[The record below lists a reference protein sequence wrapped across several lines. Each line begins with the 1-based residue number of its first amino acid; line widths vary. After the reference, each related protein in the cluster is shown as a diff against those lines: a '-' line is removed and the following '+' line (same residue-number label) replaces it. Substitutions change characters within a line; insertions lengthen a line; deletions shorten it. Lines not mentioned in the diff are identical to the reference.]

1 MMVSVAIYHVGCP
14 NLDKW
19 RKINNTNNLP
29 IFKETIDGTLTC
41 TVAACEACL
50 TKIGHFYGI

>member
-1 MMVSVAIYHVGCP
+1 MVSVAIYHVGCP

-19 RKINNTNNLP
+19 RKKNKTDALP
-29 IFKETIDGTLTC
+29 IFKETIDGTITC

-50 TKIGHFYGI
+50 TKIGAFYNV